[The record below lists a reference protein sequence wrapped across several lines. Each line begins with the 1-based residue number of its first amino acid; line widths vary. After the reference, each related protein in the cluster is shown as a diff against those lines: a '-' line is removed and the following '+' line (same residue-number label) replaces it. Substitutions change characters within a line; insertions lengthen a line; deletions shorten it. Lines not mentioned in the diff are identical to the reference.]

1 MDLLE
6 HGSTSGLLQL
16 DLENTVQATGVVH
29 VLTVS
34 LQAFPPLWE
43 MTSSVRVATLDQIA
57 LVDFMQMTRSGM
69 VRAVE
74 LLPAVS

>member
-29 VLTVS
+29 VLIVS

-43 MTSSVRVATLDQIA
+43 MTSSVRVATQDQIA

-69 VRAVE
+69 VRAVG